1 MSVIDSL
8 LTNAYEDTQLLLKND
23 HLGDDLSRPRDVDF
37 VLKTVDYEQA
47 KTVSSFITDNQYG
60 RPEIE
65 VVDGYFRIIF
75 KINMPIT
82 QNLICSV
89 SALMVCLA
97 ALFKL
102 DYDGWGSVLQDDA
115 ARLENGE

>member
-1 MSVIDSL
+1 MIFRD
-8 LTNAYEDTQLLLKND
+8 
-23 HLGDDLSRPRDVDF
+23 RDVDF